1 MIKFTKIPNHINLR
15 IPHAIDYHRSSK
27 DVIFAYLFGSLV
39 KGIPGDLSDI
49 DIAVYLHDNLDIA
62 EKKVQILGTLNDI
75 LETDEI
81 DLVILNTAP
90 VSLQIKII
98 EKKRIL
104 VDKEPFIRHRFES
117 LVMRK
122 YLDFS
127 LMESAILYRRF
138 LHG

>member
-1 MIKFTKIPNHINLR
+1 MIKLTKLPDNINLLIPN
-15 IPHAIDYHRSSK
+15 AGDYFRVSK
-27 DVIFAYLFGSLV
+27 EVIFAYLFGSIV
-39 KGIPGDLSDI
+39 KCIPGYLSDI
-49 DIAVYLHDNLDIA
+49 DIAVYLYDTYDIA
-62 EKKVQILGTLNDI
+62 EKKIEILGALNDI

-104 VDKEPFIRHRFES
+104 VDKNPFIRHRFES
-117 LVMRK
+117 IVMRT

-127 LMESAILYRRF
+127 VMESSILHRRF

>member
-1 MIKFTKIPNHINLR
+1 MIKLTKLPANINLR
-15 IPHAIDYHRSSK
+15 IPNAGDYLRSSK
-27 DVIFAYLFGSLV
+27 DVVFAYLFGGMV
-39 KGIPGDLSDI
+39 KRIPGHLSDI
-49 DIAVYLHDNLDIA
+49 DIAVYLYAAYDIA
-62 EKKVQILGTLNDI
+62 EKKIEILGALNDI

-90 VSLQIKII
+90 LSLQIKII

-104 VDKEPFIRHRFES
+104 VDKDPFVRHRFES
-117 LVMRK
+117 IVMRR

-127 LMESAILYRRF
+127 VMESAILRGRF

>member
-1 MIKFTKIPNHINLR
+1 MIKLTKLPDNIKLLIPN
-15 IPHAIDYHRSSK
+15 AGDYLRSSK
-27 DVIFAYLFGSLV
+27 EVIFAYLFGSIV
-39 KGIPGDLSDI
+39 KCIPGHLSDI
-49 DIAVYLHDNLDIA
+49 DIAVYLYDMYDIA
-62 EKKVQILGTLNDI
+62 EKKIEILGALNDI

-104 VDKEPFIRHRFES
+104 VDKDPFIRHRFES
-117 LVMRK
+117 IVMRT

-127 LMESAILYRRF
+127 VMESAILHGRF
-138 LHG
+138 LNG